1 MGTEVKKAA
10 YNRSGAAKYLG
21 MAENTLVKLLQSG
34 EIKFIRVGR
43 RILIPIKSLNEWLE
57 KIPN

>member
-10 YNRSGAAKYLG
+10 YNRSEAAKYLG